1 MKKIIKCTL
10 QWSRGSTA
18 KKNLHKQTKRG
29 IRSEASSEPFFAV
42 GSRLFVAKLQTGMK
56 AYIFLCF
63 YLYFCLDN
71 TCHPQL

>member
-29 IRSEASSEPFFAV
+29 ICSEASSEPFFV
-42 GSRLFVAKLQTGMK
+42 PGSRWELICNFILKFNIYK
-56 AYIFLCF
+56 I
-63 YLYFCLDN
+63 
-71 TCHPQL
+71 